1 MKILKLDEGELILY
15 GNDGG
20 ILRTYDN
27 GESWNQ
33 CYSGIRTY
41 ISKLRYHNNIVYG
54 VTNDGKFMMSKD
66 KGEFWESQKLATS
79 FNDLVVLNNTIYIST
94 LSDTI
99 CVSADNGNSWGYYK
113 TDLDSILNISTF
125 EDKLIMNTKDGNIY
139 YNTDITKSW
148 SLLEKPLNSYL
159 VNNKYDGFY
168 IYTNSQIAEL
178 QSDLTWNIFDLSSI
192 NRRFIFIPESEK
204 FTIFSAKRNVRSELG
219 LETYT
224 LDKSTKELKFI
235 NKFRNEL
242 LHSSSQI
249 YNQEYE
255 PFDVEFSKD
264 QYFSSNYY
272 KTILKTNDLVDW
284 DILINSN
291 MTGNLDRYIFDKNN
305 LMMSKSGKAEFVR
318 SSDGGRTFNITNNI
332 PYDLIDGKEVVPRM
346 VDNYFVNK
354 DKGLIY
360 LNNVGDLNDGSGA
373 KISKQFV
380 EVDDGKYKELDIRLY
395 QIPFTIGETRIING
409 NDEKYTIEIRSDIYK
424 KTPNQ
429 NGTYSDSI
437 YIIDFYSYGD
447 EKVDTLASISDSLV
461 FLNYLTTNNK
471 TYVYANTSIADENG
485 RTKFKIYSTLDS
497 FKTIKLEYQRNTN
510 VDRILIDSENKF
522 YFFAGSNIFIYNNNF
537 VLLDEIQTEYSGIYP
552 KKWNNDFMNSY
563 YFGGV
568 EYYDTINSIPI
579 KRYKKELFYFNDDSI
594 AIKFDG
600 DYETYDYSL
609 DNSGYSVLFRSHGF
623 YTSLY
628 IPIEEDKKA
637 YYLSIEK
644 PRPPSFWT
652 YPPFPNPAND
662 RIKMKFYSGMMQ
674 NIENLKV
681 ELVEISSGRVYTIK
695 DYNISITDDYFGEI
709 EIKLGQFNR
718 GAYLINYKLGEAN
731 KSEPLIIK

>member
-1 MKILKLDEGELILY
+1 LPDSLSSGRYYIRAYSRWMRNKDVSLFATKSLDVINPFVKNSMPKGDSYHLRDTVFCFVEGGKLVPNISNKVILY
-15 GNDGG
+15 ACDKKGNP
-20 ILRTYDN
+20 IRLRGSIQDNKSNVLHEFETRETGYDIVN
-27 GESWNQ
+27 FIPNQ
-33 CYSGIRTY
+33 
-41 ISKLRYHNNIVYG
+41 
-54 VTNDGKFMMSKD
+54 F
-66 KGEFWESQKLATS
+66 
-79 FNDLVVLNNTIYIST
+79 
-94 LSDTI
+94 
-99 CVSADNGNSWGYYK
+99 
-113 TDLDSILNISTF
+113 
-125 EDKLIMNTKDGNIY
+125 
-139 YNTDITKSW
+139 
-148 SLLEKPLNSYL
+148 
-159 VNNKYDGFY
+159 NKY
-168 IYTNSQIAEL
+168 
-178 QSDLTWNIFDLSSI
+178 
-192 NRRFIFIPESEK
+192 
-204 FTIFSAKRNVRSELG
+204 
-219 LETYT
+219 
-224 LDKSTKELKFI
+224 
-235 NKFRNEL
+235 L
-242 LHSSSQI
+242 L
-249 YNQEYE
+249 
-255 PFDVEFSKD
+255 
-264 QYFSSNYY
+264 
-272 KTILKTNDLVDW
+272 
-284 DILINSN
+284 
-291 MTGNLDRYIFDKNN
+291 
-305 LMMSKSGKAEFVR
+305 
-318 SSDGGRTFNITNNI
+318 
-332 PYDLIDGKEVVPRM
+332 
-346 VDNYFVNK
+346 
-354 DKGLIY
+354 
-360 LNNVGDLNDGSGA
+360 
-373 KISKQFV
+373 
-380 EVDDGKYKELDIRLY
+380 
-395 QIPFTIGETRIING
+395 
-409 NDEKYTIEIRSDIYK
+409 
-424 KTPNQ
+424 
-429 NGTYSDSI
+429 
-437 YIIDFYSYGD
+437 SYGD